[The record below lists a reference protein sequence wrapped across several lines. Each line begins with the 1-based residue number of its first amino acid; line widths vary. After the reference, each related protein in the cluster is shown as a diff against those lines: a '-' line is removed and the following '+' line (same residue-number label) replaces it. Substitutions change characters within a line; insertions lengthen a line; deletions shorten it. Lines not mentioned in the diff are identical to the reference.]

1 MTTSI
6 KKPALPDTPKAN
18 ATFEQ
23 RFQFESGVKE
33 TLEILTG
40 RRAGKISPL
49 SSDATLADAIE
60 KINELVARLM

>member
-1 MTTSI
+1 MTTPI

-40 RRAGKISPL
+40 RRSGKITQL
-49 SSDATLADAIE
+49 STDATLADVII
-60 KINELVARLM
+60 KINEIIARLM